1 LSGDER
7 RNPSSNETN
16 SSSRVLLATVTFN
29 RRELVEFSIRSWLE
43 NFAANLF
50 TLVVV
55 DNASEDSTF
64 DFLKEL
70 ANEGSLLAIRLKQN
84 CGTAPALNLAWLL
97 REEGQHAIKAD
108 SDIVV
113 HTKGTLRRMVEVADA
128 FPSLGIVGL
137 KRPDL
142 IERPDHPD
150 LFYRSRIVGL
160 RKDEVFYVL
169 EFCHHI
175 MGSFTLYN
183 KAVLEDFGFLY
194 QFQDE
199 RQGPAYGFD
208 DALACFRMKALKKAT
223 CFLRAWVDE
232 TGRKEVRISHID
244 PGEAGGDDFL
254 SEYTRWKQ
262 KVAAKTIAR
271 YRELA
276 SAFLAGEISPHYGA
290 HWDFEV
296 LKGQIEE
303 VAGDSRTFVEKIRKL
318 V

>member
-1 LSGDER
+1 MSGDEK

-16 SSSRVLLATVTFN
+16 SSKVLLATVTFN
-29 RRELVEFSIRSWLE
+29 RRELVEFAIRSWLE
-43 NFAANLF
+43 NFDANLF

-64 DFLKEL
+64 HFLKEL
-70 ANEGSLLAIRLKQN
+70 ASKGLLLAIRLKQN
-84 CGTAPALNLAWLL
+84 FGTAPALNLAWLL

-113 HTKGTLRRMVEVADA
+113 HTKGTLRRMIEVADA
-128 FPSLGIVGL
+128 CPSIGIVGL

-150 LFYRSRIVGL
+150 LFYRSKIIGL
-160 RKDEVFYVL
+160 RRGDVLYVL

-183 KAVLEDFGFLY
+183 KAVLKDFGFLY

-199 RQGPAYGFD
+199 REGPAYGFD
-208 DALACFRMKALKKAT
+208 DALACFRMKALKKST
-223 CFLRAWVDE
+223 CFLRAWVDK
-232 TGRKEVRISHID
+232 TGKKEVRISHID
-244 PGEAGGDDFL
+244 PGEAGGDAFL
-254 SEYTRWKQ
+254 SKYTRWKRE
-262 KVAAKTIAR
+262 VAAKAMAR
-271 YRELA
+271 YQGLA
-276 SAFLAGEISPHYGA
+276 RAFLAGKISPRYEA
-290 HWDFEV
+290 RWDFGV

-303 VAGDSRTFVEKIRKL
+303 VAGDSRALTEKIREL